1 MDQSRMAVTEA
12 HDFMCLLRAGALRK
26 LLEKQPPQTNWRS
39 RYFLTWLRAMSE
51 FSLMT
56 LQYGQK
62 ASCLRFPSR
71 LKDCLTRH
79 PCQWKLHS
87 KNSLSVPTQNSGGA
101 TAIRL
106 GTPWLGKADRAAGRN
121 FWRPS
126 RVYSRIQSIGA
137 VI

>member
-1 MDQSRMAVTEA
+1 MVVTDA
-12 HDFMCLLRAGALRK
+12 QDFMCLLRAGPFRK
-26 LLEKQPPQTNWRS
+26 HREKQPPQTNWRS
-39 RYFLTWLRAMSE
+39 RCFLTWLRAVSE

-62 ASCLRFPSR
+62 ASCLHLPSR

-87 KNSLSVPTQNSGGA
+87 KNSLSVPTWNSGGA

-106 GTPWLGKADRAAGRN
+106 GTPWLGKADRVAERN
-121 FWRPS
+121 CWRPS
-126 RVYSRIQSIGA
+126 
-137 VI
+137 

>member
-1 MDQSRMAVTEA
+1 MAVTEA
-12 HDFMCLLRAGALRK
+12 HVLMCLLRASPLRK

-39 RYFLTWLRAMSE
+39 RCFLTWLRAMSE

-56 LQYGQK
+56 PQYGQK
-62 ASCLRFPSR
+62 ASCLHLPLR

-79 PCQWKLHS
+79 LCRWKLHS
-87 KNSLSVPTQNSGGA
+87 KNSLSVLTGTSGGM

-106 GTPWLGKADRAAGRN
+106 GTPWLGTADSTAGRY

-126 RVYSRIQSIGA
+126 RVYSGIQSA
-137 VI
+137 RVVN